1 MHPTVLIGL
10 DGASFTVLDPLMAG
24 GHMPRLAGL
33 IGQGARAEL
42 LSTKHPLTP
51 PAWTTLVTG
60 QPPGNHGIYDF
71 LRAEIR
77 DGGAFFTLTNYRDI
91 RCETIWTIVSRQSG
105 QITSLNFPLMAP
117 PPEVNGAIVPGLLSW
132 RHLRR
137 NVRPASLYDELKNL
151 PDFNPQDLS
160 WDFERERKG
169 TQVIPDE
176 ELEEWVRFHLGRERQ
191 WFHVVEHLMKTAPA
205 DLTAV
210 MFDGA
215 DKLQHSCWRFLDP
228 KFQSP
233 NPSGFERTITDL
245 CVQYF
250 RELDEYIGRIVD
262 LAPAGARVF
271 MASDHGFG
279 PNDIILRINKWLEQ
293 KGYLRWASAPAAGAK
308 QTAKTGNAHY
318 VLLDWEHT
326 TAFAQSGA
334 TNGIHIRIAQP
345 GQVGGIPESE
355 YASFR
360 GRLRQELLEIR
371 DPQDGS
377 PILTDVWTREEI
389 YTGQAMAEAPDL
401 TLVLADHGFFS
412 VLDVEPVVSRRDVI
426 AGTHYPEGIF
436 VAHGPGVSQGA
447 TLAQQSIV
455 DIAPTLLY
463 SLGLP
468 IPEDFQGRVMQ
479 DAFTSEQLQQEPI
492 RTGPPTESPGSQA
505 AEAATDASGEVESE
519 ALILNRLRA
528 LGYVE

>member
-24 GHMPRLAGL
+24 GHMPRLAKL
-33 IGQGARAEL
+33 IQAGARAEL

-91 RCETIWTIVSRQSG
+91 RCETIWTIVSRQAG
-105 QITSLNFPLMAP
+105 RITSLNFPLMAP
-117 PPEVNGAIVPGLLSW
+117 PPEVRGAIVPGLLSW

-137 NVRPASLYDELKNL
+137 NVRPASLYDELKGL

-233 NPSGFERTITDL
+233 QPDAFERTITDL

-262 LAPAGARVF
+262 LAAPGARVF
-271 MASDHGFG
+271 IASDHGFG
-279 PNDIILRINKWLEQ
+279 PNDIVLRIYKWLEQ
-293 KGYLRWASAPAAGAK
+293 HGYLRWASSTPAHAT

-334 TNGIHIRIAQP
+334 TNGIHIRVAQP
-345 GQVGGIPESE
+345 GQVGGIPQSE
-355 YASFR
+355 YATFR
-360 GRLRQELLEIR
+360 DRLRRELLEIR
-371 DPQDGS
+371 DPQDSS
-377 PILTDVWTREEI
+377 PIITDVWTREEI
-389 YTGQAMAEAPDL
+389 YTGQAISEAPDL

-412 VLDVEPVVSRRDVI
+412 VLDVEPVVSRRDVV
-426 AGTHYPEGIF
+426 AGTHYPEGVF
-436 VAHGPGVSQGA
+436 VASGPGIPSGA
-447 TLAQQSIV
+447 MLPQQSIL

-468 IPEDFQGRVMQ
+468 IPEDFQGRVIR
-479 DAFTSEQLQQEPI
+479 DAFRAEQLAAEPI
-492 RTGPPTESPGSQA
+492 RTGPPTESPRGNS
-505 AEAATDASGEVESE
+505 AEAAGEESGEVESE